1 MFSGEVIARERVIDD
16 RGMYEVIA
24 VVCDGEKGRGLYSY
38 KRRINPDN
46 HPIFSFQETPDQRGA
61 VIDSKG

>member
-24 VVCDGEKGRGLYSY
+24 VVCDGGKMTGPL
-38 KRRINPDN
+38 
-46 HPIFSFQETPDQRGA
+46 
-61 VIDSKG
+61 